1 MSTINLKNIPKAP
14 GIYKYFNSKWD
25 IIYIWKSVNLF
36 SRVSSYFNG
45 KTKLNFAKKK
55 MVENIVNIETI
66 VVENETE
73 SLILETN
80 LIKEYKPKYNI
91 LMKDDKNYMY
101 IKITND
107 EFPKLMKTRQ
117 SPSNMSVVRWKKNGT
132 YFGPY
137 ISTTHVNN
145 ILKVIKQHFWYW
157 CFDIHFFKEWSWYNL
172 DKYLFKNNIK
182 KINTSFTQ
190 QEVKKEYLSQM
201 ENIKRFLRWDY
212 KKVIET
218 MKEKMFQFAKNL
230 QFEEAKKNKDL
241 IESLESL
248 DISQNIR
255 DKITWN
261 YDVIHYIDKFDH
273 IYIWLIEIRDGK
285 ILWFQTFEIK
295 NALEEEKEEVVKN
308 FIETKYSQY
317 LEEKE
322 NISFILP
329 FEISGIL
336 EIIPIEYPQIW
347 PKKEILQMSYKNVY
361 EHAYKKYLDSLSTK
375 GFSKSTMQ
383 NLLKVLDYK
392 EINKNV
398 LFECNDISHLS
409 GTHTVA
415 SRSIIENGKSNTSK
429 YKKFTI
435 KTLEEWKIDDFWS
448 MKEVMIRRVA
458 EIKKSW
464 IIPDLII
471 IDGWKWQLWSV
482 VKIVQSEIKLLTIS
496 KGILTKEEQEI
507 NNNYLENLQ
516 NLQLVWI
523 AKREEELFLPWE
535 SEPIVLS
542 HDSLELRL
550 VQKIR
555 DEAHRFA
562 ITFNRDKR
570 IKEVKRN
577 ILESL
582 PGFWPVTRKKILN
595 KYWNIEKLSLE
606 KKKNLKTILNK
617 NQIEILIE
625 HWIILD

>member
-1 MSTINLKNIPKAP
+1 MSNINLTNIPKAP
-14 GIYKYFNSKWD
+14 GIYQYFDSKWN
-25 IIYIWKSVNLF
+25 IIYIGKSVNLF
-36 SRVSSYFNG
+36 SRVHSYFNG

-55 MVENIVNIETI
+55 MVAQIVNIETI
-66 VVENETE
+66 IVENETE

-80 LIKEYKPKYNI
+80 LIKQHKPKYNI

-101 IKITND
+101 IKITN
-107 EFPKLMKTRQ
+107 EEYPKLMKTRQ

-145 ILKVIKQHFWYW
+145 ILKVIKQHFGYW
-157 CFDIHFFKEWSWYNL
+157 CFDIHFFKEGSGYNL

-190 QEVKKEYLSQM
+190 SEVKEEYLSQM
-201 ENIKRFLRWDY
+201 ENIKRFLKWDY

-218 MKEKMFQFAKNL
+218 MKEKMFQLAKNL
-230 QFEEAKKNKDL
+230 KFEEAKKNKDL

-273 IYIWLIEIRDGK
+273 IYIWLIEIRGGK
-285 ILWFQTFEIK
+285 ILWYQTFEIK
-295 NALEEEKEEVVKN
+295 NILEEEKEEVVKN
-308 FIETKYSQY
+308 FIETKFSQY
-317 LEEKE
+317 LEQNE

-329 FEISGIL
+329 FEISNIL
-336 EIIPIEYPQIW
+336 EIIKIEYPQIW

-375 GFSKSTMQ
+375 GFSKATMQ
-383 NLLKVLDYK
+383 NLLKILYYK
-392 EINKNV
+392 ELHKNI

-429 YKKFTI
+429 YKKFNI
-435 KTLEEWKIDDFWS
+435 KSLEEGKIDDFWS
-448 MKEVMIRRVA
+448 MKEVMKRRIA
-458 EIKKSW
+458 EIKKLNTL
-464 IIPDLII
+464 PDLII
-471 IDGWKWQLWSV
+471 IDWWKWQLWSV
-482 VKIVQSEIKLLTIS
+482 VKIVQE
-496 KGILTKEEQEI
+496 EI
-507 NNNYLENLQ
+507 NNINTENISDKDKIYLKNLQ

-535 SEPIVLS
+535 SKPIVLS

-570 IKEVKRN
+570 IKEVRKN

-582 PGFWPVTRKKILN
+582 PGFWPITRKKILN
-595 KYWNIEKLSLE
+595 KYSNIEKLKSIKLTE
-606 KKKNLKTILNK
+606 LKNILNT
-617 NQIEILIE
+617 NQIQTLQD
-625 HWIILD
+625 HGII